1 MRVLAID
8 PGLQAS
14 GYAFGA
20 EGRVEAVGLLRAPP
34 KVRDLHGR
42 IRHQLAELWAVT
54 DVLRPEVVVVERMF
68 HRPKRRG
75 MPYIDPNDLISVQAL
90 ASALAYA
97 VVPPERVGL
106 PLPHEWKPKI
116 PRDVE
121 QSRTRMALRP
131 DELLRVEAVLPA
143 SLRKEAWSATGIL
156 LAALGRA
163 HLPLGGLGP
172 LGTFVTGTTGASE

>member
-1 MRVLAID
+1 MRILAID

-14 GYAFGA
+14 GFAFA
-20 EGRVEAVGLLRAPP
+20 EDGRVTSVGLLRAPA
-34 KVRDLHGR
+34 KVRDLPGR
-42 IRHQLAELWAVT
+42 AQAQLSELWAVA
-54 DVLRPEVVVVERMF
+54 DRLRPEAVVVERMF

-97 VVPPERVGL
+97 VVPPERVYL

-116 PRDVE
+116 PREVE
-121 QSRTRMALRP
+121 QSRSKATLRP
-131 DELLRVEAVLPA
+131 DELALVEAVLPA

-156 LAALGRA
+156 LAALGRTPA
-163 HLPLGGLGP
+163 PSPKSLGLG
-172 LGTFVTGTTGASE
+172 A